1 MQKKN
6 ISSLKL
12 CSTMVILIRNSMTK
26 RDKVLIYQD
35 TFFKLNVSGYNGQV
49 MFILNGI
56 KKIQSYSR
64 SRLNL
69 R

>member
-1 MQKKN
+1 
-6 ISSLKL
+6 
-12 CSTMVILIRNSMTK
+12 MVILIRNSMTK